1 MQLKKTAP
9 DNYPNRKRHRIY
21 TKLCMR
27 APRQLPAQS
36 TAARPQNPR
45 EPARRKAPPRPRNCS
60 TTF

>member
-1 MQLKKTAP
+1 MQLKKTSP
-9 DNYPNRKRHRIY
+9 DIY
-21 TKLCMR
+21 QTENATVYILSG
-27 APRQLPAQS
+27 PRQLPAQS

>member
-1 MQLKKTAP
+1 MQLKKTSP
-9 DNYPNRKRHRIY
+9 DIY
-21 TKLCMR
+21 QTENATVYIPSC
-27 APRQLPAQS
+27 ACELPAQS